1 MNPYIELLIVSVLFG
16 ASGSFIKVLQLPST
30 TLSFF
35 RLAVPTVILFFY
47 LAYKKVPLFRGNT
60 TWLLVSSVL
69 NALRLYIMF
78 AAYNMATIGN
88 ASLGSSTGTL
98 FLFLFSF
105 IFLREKITL
114 KRSLLLLSSFIG
126 LCILYSSLPF
136 SFENKDFVGMSLA
149 VLSTALYQLTI
160 IISKKELE
168 RYSKT
173 EAIFYQNVVGAFI
186 FLPFLFINT
195 PFPAPWQFAVAST
208 SGFLMGLVAFL
219 LYFSAI
225 KKVSPTAA
233 SIAMIDT
240 VLSVLFGV
248 VLFHE
253 HVTANMIIGGLII
266 LATSFFISVELRSKT
281 VKQAVVE
288 SNT

>member
-1 MNPYIELLIVSVLFG
+1 MNPYIELMIVSVLFG

-47 LAYKKVPLFRGNT
+47 FTYKKIPLFKKNV
-60 TWLLVSSVL
+60 TWLLIASVL
-69 NALRLYIMF
+69 NAIRLFLMF
-78 AAYNMATIGN
+78 VGFNLATIGN
-88 ASLGSSTGTL
+88 ASLASSTGTL

-105 IFLREKITL
+105 IFLKEKITT
-114 KRSLLLLSSFIG
+114 RRLLLLLASFAG
-126 LCILYSSLPF
+126 LCILYSNKPF
-136 SFENKDFVGMSLA
+136 SFENKDFLGMSFA
-149 VLSTALYQLTI
+149 VLSTAIYQLTI
-160 IISKKELE
+160 IISKKELD

-186 FLPFLFINT
+186 FLPFLFINK
-195 PFPAPWQFAVAST
+195 PFPAVWQFAVAST
-208 SGFLMGLVAFL
+208 SGLLMGLVSFL

-233 SIAMIDT
+233 SLAMIDT

-248 VLFHE
+248 VLFGE
-253 HVTANMIIGGLII
+253 KLSGNMILGGMLI
-266 LATSFFISVELRSKT
+266 LATSFFISLELRRKNT
-281 VKQAVVE
+281 KELAVE
-288 SNT
+288 SAT

>member
-1 MNPYIELLIVSVLFG
+1 MNPYIELLIVSILFG
-16 ASGSFIKVLQLPST
+16 ASGSFIKVLDLPST

-35 RLAVPTVILFFY
+35 RLGVPTVILFFY
-47 LAYKKVPLFRGNT
+47 FTYKKVRLFQGNT

-69 NALRLYIMF
+69 NAFRLYIMF

-88 ASLGSSTGTL
+88 ASLAGATGTL

-105 IFLREKITL
+105 LFLKEKITT
-114 KRSLLLLSSFIG
+114 KRMVLLFASFVG
-126 LCILYSSLPF
+126 LCVLYSNQPF

-149 VLSTALYQLTI
+149 VLSTAIYQLTI

-233 SIAMIDT
+233 SLAMIDT
-240 VLSVLFGV
+240 VLSVIFGIVLFGEQ
-248 VLFHE
+248 L
-253 HVTANMIIGGLII
+253 TPNMIIGGVII
-266 LATSFFISVELRSKT
+266 LATSFFIGTELRNKK
-281 VKQAVVE
+281 VKEA
-288 SNT
+288 SSGI